1 MVYFNKLFD
10 FGENEK
16 REPMINNN
24 SAHRCAE
31 SSIKPEKSFVLVYS
45 CKCLSVIFI
54 GEIIFLH
61 SQSYSI

>member
-24 SAHRCAE
+24 SAHRCTK
-31 SSIKPEKSFVLVYS
+31 SSVKPEKSFVLVYS
-45 CKCLSVIFI
+45 CKCLSVIFV
-54 GEIIFLH
+54 GEIISLH